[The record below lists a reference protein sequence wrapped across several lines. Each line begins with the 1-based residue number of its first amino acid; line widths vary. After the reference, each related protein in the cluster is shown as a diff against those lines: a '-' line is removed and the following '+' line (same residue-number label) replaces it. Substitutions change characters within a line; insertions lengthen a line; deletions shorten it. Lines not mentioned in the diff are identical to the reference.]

1 MNMKKILFSA
11 ALMLGFWASAQNLQ
25 QWQNL
30 SRDQRKQMIEQL
42 SPEER
47 ARLFREARQ
56 ANLAESLEIP
66 QERRADF
73 QALYEEYQTSQR
85 AIRSR
90 FQPKGNFESLD
101 DTSAKQELEESF
113 EIGQAL
119 IENRRKYA
127 EKFQQI
133 MKPQQVLEMF
143 QKEGQMNQ
151 KMQNRVREQK

>member
-1 MNMKKILFSA
+1 MKKILLPA
-11 ALMLGFWASAQNLQ
+11 ALMLAFWANGQNLQ

-30 SRDQRKQMIEQL
+30 NRDQRKQMIEQL
-42 SPEER
+42 SPEDR
-47 ARLFREARQ
+47 ARLFHEARQ
-56 ANLAESLEIP
+56 ANLAETLEIP
-66 QERRADF
+66 QEHRADF

-85 AIRSR
+85 AIRNR
-90 FQPKGNFESLD
+90 FQAKGNFESLD
-101 DTSAKQELEESF
+101 DSSAKQELEQSF

-151 KMQNRVREQK
+151 KMQNRISGQR